1 MSIDPTV
8 EWGTFYSGTRQQIA
22 TKVALRVRPGV
33 IVYLAHEWNR
43 IDLPEG
49 RLRTQVFEAT
59 PELQFSQWISL
70 VNTVQFDTVSS
81 VLGWQSRFR
90 WILKPGNDLFFVYRT
105 TGWRISAWTAS
116 RPSAGKRRR
125 RCSIRSGS
133 DRHSSYRAVSRSCS
147 IKKLRAIAESF
158 LALVQDGFA

>member
-1 MSIDPTV
+1 MSLNPTV

-22 TKVALRVRPGV
+22 TKLALRVRPGV
-33 IVYLAHEWNR
+33 IVYLNHEWNR

-49 RLRTQVFEAT
+49 SLRTQVFEAT

-90 WILKPGNDLFFVYRT
+90 WILKPGNDLFLGVLAELAGGSRREPLLDYQPTGGVEDAVYAQVLTVILTQGSGPAGRQ
-105 TGWRISAWTAS
+105 RIFEQ
-116 RPSAGKRRR
+116 AG
-125 RCSIRSGS
+125 
-133 DRHSSYRAVSRSCS
+133 
-147 IKKLRAIAESF
+147 
-158 LALVQDGFA
+158 

>member
-1 MSIDPTV
+1 MTPSHNEQVDYPNDRWNAGMSLNPTV
-8 EWGTFYSGTRQQIA
+8 EWGTFYSGTRQQVA
-22 TKVALRVRPGV
+22 TKLALRVRPGV
-33 IVYLAHEWNR
+33 IVYLNHEWNR

-90 WILKPGNDLFFVYRT
+90 WILRPGNDLFLVYSQNWLEDLGVNRFST
-105 TGWRISAWTAS
+105 ISRQAAS
-116 RPSAGKRRR
+116 KMQ
-125 RCSIRSGS
+125 
-133 DRHSSYRAVSRSCS
+133 YT
-147 IKKLRAIAESF
+147 LRF
-158 LALVQDGFA
+158 